1 MSEPIP
7 MPQAATA
14 RLADTAGGGQQKAF
28 TSTLSVD
35 EFVVLQQAG
44 FEPLGVTLGTSIYHV
59 GIQVGRWSQNQ
70 ELVVLTQAM
79 YDARRAA
86 MMRMLQEAHALNADG
101 VTGVK
106 LEMAMYTWG
115 QEVLEF
121 SATGTAVRYNAAPNT
136 LRAPSGW
143 PFTSDLSAREFYLLH
158 QAGYVPVSMVMG
170 TCVYHIAHQG
180 LLKSLGQIG
189 RNQEM
194 ELFTQGIYEAREL
207 ALSRM
212 QLEADACAAHGVVG
226 VDINIANHVWG
237 EHATEFFVIGTA
249 IRSHG
254 QTTAMTPPTLVFNV

>member
-1 MSEPIP
+1 HDRQEQQMSEPIP

-59 GIQVGRWSQNQ
+59 GIQIGRWSQNQ

-115 QEVLEF
+115 QEVLE
-121 SATGTAVRYNAAPNT
+121 
-136 LRAPSGW
+136 
-143 PFTSDLSAREFYLLH
+143 
-158 QAGYVPVSMVMG
+158 
-170 TCVYHIAHQG
+170 
-180 LLKSLGQIG
+180 
-189 RNQEM
+189 
-194 ELFTQGIYEAREL
+194 
-207 ALSRM
+207 
-212 QLEADACAAHGVVG
+212 
-226 VDINIANHVWG
+226 
-237 EHATEFFVIGTA
+237 
-249 IRSHG
+249 
-254 QTTAMTPPTLVFNV
+254 